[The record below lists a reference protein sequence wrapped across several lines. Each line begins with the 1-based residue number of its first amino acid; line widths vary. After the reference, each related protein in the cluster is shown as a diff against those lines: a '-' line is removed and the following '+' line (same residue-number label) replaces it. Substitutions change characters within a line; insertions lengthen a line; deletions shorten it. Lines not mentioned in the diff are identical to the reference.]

1 MAEAPSKRICLDV
14 ANDFSALARCAPNVR
29 AFLAPWRLSSDDV
42 ADVLVILDELASN
55 VIRHA
60 WPEGGSHRFSLAV
73 AAKPVDRMVELS
85 ITLDDD
91 GIAFDPTSAR
101 PPAPAPWHSGSA
113 PGGVG
118 LQLVAAMSDGMTY
131 SRSRG
136 RNRVTVLKR
145 LPSSAMPG

>member
-1 MAEAPSKRICLDV
+1 MARAPSKRICLDV
-14 ANDFSALARCAPNVR
+14 ANDFSAFVRCGPNVR
-29 AFLAPWRLSSDDV
+29 AFLAPWQLSSDDV

-60 WPEGGSHRFSLAV
+60 WPEGGSHSFSLAV
-73 AAKPVDRMVELS
+73 AARSVDRMVELS

-101 PPAPAPWHSGSA
+101 PPAPALSRSGSA
-113 PGGVG
+113 RGGLG
-118 LQLVAAMSDGMTY
+118 LRLVAAMSDGITY
-131 SRSRG
+131 SRSGG

-145 LPSSAMPG
+145 MPASAVPG

>member
-1 MAEAPSKRICLDV
+1 MAEAPSERLSLDV
-14 ANDFSALARCAPNVR
+14 ANEFSALARCAPNVR
-29 AFLAPWRLSSDDV
+29 AFLARWQLSSDDV

-73 AAKPVDRMVELS
+73 AAKPVDRMIELS

-91 GIAFDPTSAR
+91 GIAFDPTSSR
-101 PPAPAPWHSGSA
+101 PPARAPARSGSA
-113 PGGVG
+113 RGGFG
-118 LQLVAAMSDGMTY
+118 LRLVAAMSDGITH
-131 SRSRG
+131 SRSGG

-145 LPSSAMPG
+145 VPVSAMPD